1 MKFAT
6 FILLF
11 VSSVYCFNVPPPT
24 PTPTPQ
30 IPVQSQ
36 SQSQSSSS
44 IYSLNVDDTTMII
57 NALHYYKKVEKKGN
71 FVKYNNNKIN
81 QLRDKI
87 NKQFMQQKKYEEK
100 NECPIFHMKGTDVRD
115 IYSFDNL

>member
-11 VSSVYCFNVPPPT
+11 VSSVYCFNVPPSIPT
-24 PTPTPQ
+24 PKISTPSQ
-30 IPVQSQ
+30 YQST
-36 SQSQSSSS
+36 SS

-57 NALHYYKKVEKKGN
+57 NALHYYKKIEKKGN
-71 FVKYNNNKIN
+71 FAKYDNNKIN

-87 NKQFMQQKKYEEK
+87 NKQFMQQKIYEEK
-100 NECPIFHMKGTDVRD
+100 YECPIFHMKDSG
-115 IYSFDNL
+115 IYRFYNL